1 MINQVKDHV
10 TAYIA
15 QHTQLFDIESQEVIV
30 STQSNVITA
39 NGLIGE
45 YTLSQGVSA
54 DGYSSACLNDTH
66 EFDLNGQA
74 VTSCFFGNE
83 ATEHTVLARKLNVGT
98 AFKKEIANEII
109 QTDESGNL
117 IIVYAGDTT
126 NTRTGK
132 KYSDSMDMS
141 IKANRTIGVMFKVL
155 AKQIDELGCT
165 EYDKL
170 FINSVVGASHEG
182 TSLVVFESVV
192 DRAYSGKFYAVDIMF
207 SYTDAMFMNEA
218 FLDRVKNFKAT
229 MGSPVI

>member
-15 QHTQLFDIESQEVIV
+15 QHTQLFDVYGIHVDV
-30 STQSNVITA
+30 RTQANVITA
-39 NGLIGE
+39 DGLVGE
-45 YTLSQGVSA
+45 YVLSGAVGTEASA
-54 DGYSSACLNDTH
+54 GCLNDLH
-66 EFDLNGQA
+66 VFDENGQV
-74 VTSCFFGNE
+74 VTGCFFGAE
-83 ATEHTVLARKLNVGT
+83 ETEHTVLARKLNVGT
-98 AFKKEIANEII
+98 AFKKDIANEIV

-117 IIVYAGDTT
+117 IIVYAGETT
-126 NTRTGK
+126 NTRTNK

-141 IKANRTIGVMFKVL
+141 IKANRTIGVMFKVE

-170 FINSVVGASHEG
+170 FINSVVGASQEG
-182 TSLVVFESVV
+182 TSLVVFESIV
-192 DRAYSGKFYAVDIMF
+192 DRAYSGKFYAVDMMF